1 MSKIGI
7 VILNYNDY
15 ETTYDM
21 IQQIK
26 DYKILDH
33 IVIVDNNSTDLKY
46 DKLKKLENDKIKVI
60 KTDEN
65 KGYAY
70 GNNYGIKYL
79 NDNYDVDYIIISNP
93 DILVN
98 EKCIINLKE
107 DLDENKNISIIA
119 PVVNQL
125 GEKLRGWKLPRY
137 SDELLS
143 NINYIHRLAIKRT
156 LYPDEY
162 YNNKLTKVDVVS
174 GCFFMA
180 RKKDFEKID
189 YFDDGTFLYYEEN
202 IIGKKLKDNNMNTYV
217 DKRVNIIHNLSISVN
232 KSFNSIKKYKILKQ
246 SQKYYQKEY
255 NKLNIF
261 GMILLRFV
269 YYISLIISYIV
280 CFFRNFGGKR

>member
-1 MSKIGI
+1 MKTGI
-7 VILNYNDY
+7 IILNYNDY

-21 IQQIK
+21 LNRIK
-26 DYKILDH
+26 NFKEIDI
-33 IVIVDNNSTDLKY
+33 IVVVDNMSLDNSY
-46 DKLKKLENDKIKVI
+46 ERLKKIENEKIKVI
-60 KTDEN
+60 SSNEN
-65 KGYAY
+65 KGYAS
-70 GNNYGIKYL
+70 GNNVGIKYL
-79 NDNYDVDYIIISNP
+79 VDNYKVDNIIISNP
-93 DILVN
+93 DI
-98 EKCIINLKE
+98 ILKDSDIKILKD
-107 DLDENKNISIIA
+107 DLKNNKNIDIIS
-119 PVVNQL
+119 PYIDER
-125 GEKLRGWKLPRY
+125 GKISRGWKLPRY
-137 SDELLS
+137 IDELLC
-143 NINYIHRLAIKRT
+143 NMNFFHKIGENNLKYK
-156 LYPDEY
+156 DDY
-162 YNNKLTKVDVVS
+162 YKDDLTKVDVVS
-174 GCFFMA
+174 GCFFMI
-180 RKKDFEKID
+180 RKESFEKIG